1 MERRKVKKSERE
13 MVYAKCN
20 GHCAYC
26 GCSINYKEMQVDHI
40 HPLRR
45 GGADELQNMLPA
57 CRSCNHY
64 KHTLT
69 VDEFRKY
76 LECIP
81 ERLTRDSVAFNMG
94 IRFGIVASIQK
105 PVIFYFEKH
114 NKEN

>member
-1 MERRKVKKSERE
+1 
-13 MVYAKCN
+13 
-20 GHCAYC
+20 
-26 GCSINYKEMQVDHI
+26 
-40 HPLRR
+40 
-45 GGADELQNMLPA
+45 MLPA

-105 PVIFYFEKH
+105 SVIFYFESITKKTDFDL
-114 NKEN
+114 KENFCCDRKPELF